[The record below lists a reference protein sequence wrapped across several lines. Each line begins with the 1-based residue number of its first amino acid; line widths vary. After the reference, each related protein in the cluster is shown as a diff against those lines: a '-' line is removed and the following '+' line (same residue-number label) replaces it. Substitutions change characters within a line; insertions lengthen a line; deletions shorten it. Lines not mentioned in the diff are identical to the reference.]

1 MLGRSL
7 HWQLQLPFHAV
18 SRLFVW
24 TVLSSSLG
32 VRRSKTTYRLPNIF
46 HVASGGQDYSVKLWY
61 VPTGEMQASLEE
73 HAGIV
78 WAVKFSPSG
87 RILASAGEDGLVR
100 LWDRKKQKHEA
111 NISPPVF
118 AFTSET

>member
-1 MLGRSL
+1 MAVDLSMSVLVVDDYSTMIRIIRNLLKQLG
-7 HWQLQLPFHAV
+7 FE
-18 SRLFVW
+18 
-24 TVLSSSLG
+24 
-32 VRRSKTTYRLPNIF
+32 NIDD
-46 HVASGGQDYSVKLWY
+46 ASDGQDYSVKLWY

-100 LWDRKKQKHEA
+100 LWDREKQKHEA

-118 AFTSET
+118 AFTNET